1 MVPVTRAVTGT
12 RPPTIASMNSSSG
25 TWTNGGARLTAVEPR
40 LKAAE
45 ANAAVSIEN
54 ANASPTLV
62 RSSVHERLH
71 VMPRA
76 VAANEA
82 IAGGGGKG
90 SLS

>member
-12 RPPTIASMNSSSG
+12 RPPTMASMNSSSG

-62 RSSVHERLH
+62 RSSVHERLPPL
-71 VMPRA
+71 MPP
-76 VAANEA
+76 AAA
-82 IAGGGGKG
+82 AMRR
-90 SLS
+90 LLVQPRTAR